1 MARTGEGSGGDGGG
15 GCTTPCPKCDMGLAG
30 GDRGGEDRGGGR
42 GGRLE
47 SHLELRA
54 GILVDATKSTTTM
67 DSSWLRE
74 GATAELAYA
83 DNGMVGSFYPCS
95 VVQIADADALV
106 EVGGLRDPSNSSNA
120 AREWHPCS
128 RLRPPWRQA
137 AAADRG

>member
-1 MARTGEGSGGDGGG
+1 
-15 GCTTPCPKCDMGLAG
+15 
-30 GDRGGEDRGGGR
+30 
-42 GGRLE
+42 
-47 SHLELRA
+47 
-54 GILVDATKSTTTM
+54 M
-67 DSSWLRE
+67 DTSWLRE

-128 RLRPPWRQA
+128 RLRPPPPPTPAELLHRLRPGERAELLRHGGWWEVVVRSA
-137 AAADRG
+137 PGNGGA